1 MHGPYFLLAMDHSF
15 VVICWSIVVAVAFTL
30 VTVVTVQITLGN
42 VVRVY
47 PGTVQGLTFYLSEI
61 CIYN

>member
-1 MHGPYFLLAMDHSF
+1 MRSLYLLLATDCSF

-30 VTVVTVQITLGN
+30 VVAVMAQIMLGN

-47 PGTVQGLTFYLSEI
+47 PGTVQGLTFYLGEI
-61 CIYN
+61 CMYN